1 MYYIFFIPSSVEG
14 HLGCSH
20 VLANVNKSAMNIG
33 MYFFKLVVLFLDI
46 YAGEELL
53 GHMVVLFLVF
63 WETTILFSID
73 FNKEIFIEFVT
84 ILFLFYVLLFGHM
97 ACEILVLWPRIQ
109 PAPPALADEVLTTG
123 LRGKSQ
129 CLVLHASLNPFIH
142 TDYFQRVLY
151 SLYDQGH

>member
-14 HLGCSH
+14 HLGCFR

-97 ACEILVLWPRIQ
+97 VCEILVL
-109 PAPPALADEVLTTG
+109 
-123 LRGKSQ
+123 
-129 CLVLHASLNPFIH
+129 
-142 TDYFQRVLY
+142 
-151 SLYDQGH
+151 